1 MSWEEIRSLPIF
13 FDWVRTWRYRLSR
26 AATPTPSRSLATSV
40 RSEVCNTARAFCQ
53 FRSVRRLGMSQTRRF
68 GRRLCSRELAPERLG
83 LDVVGADA
91 LAVDLDDGDQL
102 AVARLQ
108 LGVALDRDLD
118 QLEPQ
123 LVTKLGE
130 LCLRPPAEV
139 AALGL
144 VEDDPRCLCCPELTH
159 LVTVCYLD
167 IGPR

>member
-68 GRRLCSRELAPERLG
+68 GRRLCSRELAPEGLG
-83 LDVVGADA
+83 LHVVGADA

-102 AVARLQ
+102 AVTRLQ
-108 LGVALDRDLD
+108 LSVALDRDLD
-118 QLEPQ
+118 QLEPE
-123 LVTKLGE
+123 LIAKLGE
-130 LCLRPPAEV
+130 LGLRPLAKV
-139 AALGL
+139 AALGF
-144 VEDDPRCLCCPELTH
+144 VEDDLRRLRRPGTTH
-159 LVTVCYLD
+159 LVTDCYLD
-167 IGPR
+167 

>member
-68 GRRLCSRELAPERLG
+68 GRRLCSRELAPERLR
-83 LDVVGADA
+83 LHVVGADA

-102 AVARLQ
+102 AITRLQ

-118 QLEPQ
+118 QLEPE
-123 LVTKLGE
+123 LVAKLGE
-130 LCLRPPAEV
+130 LGFRPLAKV
-139 AALGL
+139 AALRL
-144 VEDDPRCLCCPELTH
+144 VEDDLRRLRLPGTTH
-159 LVTVCYLD
+159 LVTD
-167 IGPR
+167 